1 MSSDSI
7 DKLAVLV
14 KNLEKQINKQNKIIE
29 ELKTELKAENKMIIE
44 NTTKMGNHID
54 FINSTYEKLT
64 KSYLFR
70 NIFT

>member
-14 KNLEKQINKQNKIIE
+14 KNLEKQINKQNIIIE